1 MKELKRRTSPAAS
14 QKEEN
19 QIWGSKFSNGVYF
32 LDNEQVK
39 PWGSVA
45 FRTPAE
51 KSEVNLEL
59 FTLTLIGAGLAWMIS
74 T

>member
-1 MKELKRRTSPAAS
+1 MWVKELKTRTSPAAS

-32 LDNEQVK
+32 LDNKQVK

-45 FRTPAE
+45 F
-51 KSEVNLEL
+51 
-59 FTLTLIGAGLAWMIS
+59 
-74 T
+74 